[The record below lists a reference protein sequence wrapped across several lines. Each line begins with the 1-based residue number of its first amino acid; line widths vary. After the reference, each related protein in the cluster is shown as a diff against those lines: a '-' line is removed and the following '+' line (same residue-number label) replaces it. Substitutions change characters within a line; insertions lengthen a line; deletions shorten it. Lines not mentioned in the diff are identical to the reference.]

1 MKCSTS
7 RFNYTLERT
16 GDLISI
22 NWLEC
27 LVLADTA
34 ATPRVGPTSP
44 RSSVHEIGRKPLG
57 HEHSDDMDHD
67 RDKKCAGVPV
77 VDGPKC

>member
-1 MKCSTS
+1 MKCSTGP
-7 RFNYTLERT
+7 FNYTLERT

-44 RSSVHEIGRKPLG
+44 RSSVHELG
-57 HEHSDDMDHD
+57 VNRHEHSDDMDHD
-67 RDKKCAGVPV
+67 RDKKCVEAPV

>member
-1 MKCSTS
+1 MKCSTDP
-7 RFNYTLERT
+7 FNYTLERT

-44 RSSVHEIGRKPLG
+44 RSSVHELG
-57 HEHSDDMDHD
+57 VNRSGTNTPTIWIMIAT
-67 RDKKCAGVPV
+67 RSA
-77 VDGPKC
+77 